1 MQLEI
6 IELQS
11 STVLKCKYKEASEII
26 EFWKC
31 LPEEDFLELHDVALK
46 LVCRF
51 GSTYICEKCFSRMTF
66 IKNKYR
72 TKLINSHLK
81 NLMLLSS
88 TKLKP
93 NYDNIHEANSTYLI
107 IKKKTL
113 QLNCNK
119 NSTYEKI

>member
-31 LPEEDFLELHDVALK
+31 LPEEDFPELHDVALK

-51 GSTYICEKCFSRMTF
+51 GSTYICEKSFSRMTF

-72 TKLINSHLK
+72 TKLTNSHLK

-93 NYDNIHEANSTYLI
+93 NYEEI
-107 IKKKTL
+107 ISMKQIQHT
-113 QLNCNK
+113 
-119 NSTYEKI
+119 